1 MKLFIRIILFL
12 FVFLNVHS
20 QSIEITIDPSV
31 KYQTIESF
39 GASDCWSVKDIG
51 LYWSDD
57 IKERV
62 TKELFSSETFSDG
75 SPQGIA
81 LTQWRFNLGAGSDKD
96 EAIEASRRTES
107 FLNEAGDGYDWSKQ
121 AGQQWFIDK
130 ARVYGCEDFVAF
142 SNSPLVQFT
151 KNGKGYAN
159 VGETEAN
166 LLDDKYEAYAEYCA
180 DVMKYFED
188 KGKGFKYFSPVNEPQ
203 YNWDGPGQE
212 GTPWQNQNIS
222 KLVKELDK
230 SFQKRGVQTKLLIA
244 EAGDWTYLYQTKARA
259 GNQIYEFFDKKS
271 SNYIGD
277 LASVAPVIG
286 GHSYWTTG
294 TNSGTKNTRIQ
305 TYNKAKEYNLSIFQT
320 EYSMLSGGEGLPEDL
335 GQSTF
340 IDNALFLGKVIYSD
354 LEHAQVT
361 SWAYWTA
368 FGIDLWG
375 HKNRF
380 FLIEAVPGGGPFD
393 SMTNSGTTTA
403 SKNLWVLGNYSYF
416 VRPGYT
422 RVRLKGAS
430 DMAGLMGSAYLA
442 PDSSR
447 VVAVYVNAS
456 AEIKNI
462 TTDIEN
468 INLVPVT
475 NKRYVTNSL
484 YDLKKYGSAAS
495 EKYEAGKTV
504 AIPARS
510 VTTVVYDL
518 QKQSSSN
525 NIEQTDGLVVDV
537 YPNPVMD
544 DLNIN
549 SASPLRSITVY
560 DAYGKISFVK
570 EYDGENYTTISMSD
584 VASGVYVLQVKTEE
598 NTITRRVIKK

>member
-12 FVFLNVHS
+12 CVYSNVFS
-20 QSIEITIDPSV
+20 QNIAITIDPSV

-51 LYWSDD
+51 HYWADD
-57 IKERV
+57 IRERV
-62 TKELFSSETFSDG
+62 TKELFSTETYYDG
-75 SPQGIA
+75 SPQGIG
-81 LTQWRFNLGAGSDKD
+81 LTQWRFNLGAGSIDD

-107 FLNEAGDGYDWSKQ
+107 FLNEAGTGYDWTKQ
-121 AGQQWFIDK
+121 AGQQWFMDK
-130 ARVYGCEDFVAF
+130 ARSYGCGDFVAF

-159 VGETEAN
+159 VGESEAN
-166 LLDDKYEAYAEYCA
+166 LQDDKYDDYAEYCA

-188 KGKGFKYFSPVNEPQ
+188 QGKGFKYFSPVNEPQ

-212 GTPWQNQNIS
+212 GTPWQNHNIS
-222 KLVKELDK
+222 KLARELDN
-230 SFQKRGVQTKLLIA
+230 SFQKRGLKTKLLIA
-244 EAGDWTYLYQTKARA
+244 EAGDWTYLYQTKTRA
-259 GNQIYEFFDKKS
+259 SNQIYEFFDKNS

-277 LASVAPVIG
+277 LASMMPVIG
-286 GHSYWTTG
+286 AHSYWTTG

-305 TYNKAKEYNLSIFQT
+305 TYNKAKEYGLSIFQT

-335 GQSTF
+335 GESTF
-340 IDNALFLGKVIYSD
+340 IDNALFLGKIIYSD

-380 FLIEAVPGGGPFD
+380 LLTSVVPGGGPFG
-393 SMTNSGTTTA
+393 SMTSSGTADAT
-403 SKNLWVLGNYSYF
+403 KNLWVLGNYSYF
-416 VRPGYT
+416 IRPGYT
-422 RVRLKGAS
+422 RVRLKGAN

-456 AEIKNI
+456 SEIKNI
-462 TTDIEN
+462 TTDIQN
-468 INLVPVT
+468 IDLVPVT
-475 NKRYVTNSL
+475 NKRYVTSSL

-495 EKYEAGKTV
+495 EKYEAGKSV

-510 VTTVVYDL
+510 VTTVVYEL
-518 QKQSSSN
+518 TKGSSSN
-525 NIEQTDGLVVDV
+525 NIETESNQLIDV
-537 YPNPVMD
+537 YPNPVFD
-544 DLNIN
+544 DLSI
-549 SASPLRSITVY
+549 SSLSPLKAATLY
-560 DAYGKISFVK
+560 DTSGKIAL
-570 EYDGENYTTISMSD
+570 EQNYDDENDIIIPMSGMANGIYILQINTENNTT
-584 VASGVYVLQVKTEE
+584 
-598 NTITRRVIKK
+598 TRRIIKR